1 MDKWSKEERNQLC
14 KFWKGKIGKK
24 YIERMEETRKQLL
37 QHSMCSAEPNEAF
50 RYSCIANGFDSV
62 LQDIEM
68 VIKAEEEEKGKEKE
82 GVAEKK

>member
-1 MDKWSKEERNQLC
+1 MDKWSKEEKTELC

-24 YIERMEETRKQLL
+24 YIERMEETKKLLL
-37 QHSMCSAEPNEAF
+37 QHAMSSAEPNDAF
-50 RYSCIANGFDSV
+50 RHSCIANGFDSV

-68 VIKAEEEEKGKEKE
+68 VLEWEKKEKE